1 MLKLSMTHIF
11 AVAVAI
17 SLALSGFF
25 WPALFVL
32 FLSGSLLVFLARPNA
47 THATD
52 SDFDVSSDVSS
63 DDHTEAHKLFHDEL
77 VPLLDICNDDLENVL
92 TTQRSAIDVLSS
104 SFDDTHRLIGQ
115 QAECIRSL
123 INDGHDGSRSHSEV
137 MQEFADQ
144 TAKTLDRFIN
154 TTVEMSAESMDLL
167 SKVSE
172 IHEEMPIVTKAL
184 KDIDDIAEQTNLL
197 ALNAAIEAAR
207 AGEAGRGFAVV
218 ADEVRSLSNRSAG
231 FSVAIQGQLQKIQNQ
246 VTELTR
252 SMETLAAHDVTY
264 IMESKR
270 NMQQVLQHIVE
281 KAESDSVV
289 TQELDGLATSID
301 EAIFSA
307 TRGLQFDDI
316 NRQNVEYTID
326 TLRFIAEHLESIK
339 HTSFED
345 LEHVLKDKL
354 EMIKLRSKERH
365 NPVSQQDVDSGDID
379 LF

>member
-1 MLKLSMTHIF
+1 
-11 AVAVAI
+11 
-17 SLALSGFF
+17 
-25 WPALFVL
+25 
-32 FLSGSLLVFLARPNA
+32 
-47 THATD
+47 
-52 SDFDVSSDVSS
+52 
-63 DDHTEAHKLFHDEL
+63 
-77 VPLLDICNDDLENVL
+77 
-92 TTQRSAIDVLSS
+92 
-104 SFDDTHRLIGQ
+104 
-115 QAECIRSL
+115 
-123 INDGHDGSRSHSEV
+123 
-137 MQEFADQ
+137 
-144 TAKTLDRFIN
+144 
-154 TTVEMSAESMDLL
+154 MDLL

-172 IHEEMPIVTKAL
+172 IHEEMPVVTKAL

-252 SMETLAAHDVTY
+252 SMEKLAAHDVTY

-270 NMQQVLQHIVE
+270 TMQQVLEHIVE
-281 KAESDSVV
+281 KASSDSLV
-289 TQELDGLATSID
+289 TSELDGLATSID

-339 HTSFED
+339 HSSFED

-365 NPVSQQDVDSGDID
+365 NPVSQQDVASGDID

>member
-1 MLKLSMTHIF
+1 
-11 AVAVAI
+11 
-17 SLALSGFF
+17 
-25 WPALFVL
+25 
-32 FLSGSLLVFLARPNA
+32 
-47 THATD
+47 
-52 SDFDVSSDVSS
+52 
-63 DDHTEAHKLFHDEL
+63 
-77 VPLLDICNDDLENVL
+77 
-92 TTQRSAIDVLSS
+92 
-104 SFDDTHRLIGQ
+104 
-115 QAECIRSL
+115 
-123 INDGHDGSRSHSEV
+123 
-137 MQEFADQ
+137 
-144 TAKTLDRFIN
+144 
-154 TTVEMSAESMDLL
+154 MDLL

-172 IHEEMPIVTKAL
+172 IHEEMPVVTKAL

-252 SMETLAAHDVTY
+252 SMEKLAAHDVTY

-270 NMQQVLQHIVE
+270 TMQQVLEHIVE
-281 KAESDSVV
+281 KASSDSLV
-289 TQELDGLATSID
+289 TSELDGLATSID

-326 TLRFIAEHLESIK
+326 TLRFITEHLESIK
-339 HTSFED
+339 HSSFED

-365 NPVSQQDVDSGDID
+365 NPVSQQDVASGDID